1 LKYWPRNE
9 KYSIGLGLWY
19 LKPLSTIFQLYGG
32 SQFACSTEISEEK
45 WTSGLGL
52 IVRSCPQVTR
62 FELIN
67 GGLKQT
73 VIQSGKSKPAP
84 SD

>member
-1 LKYWPRNE
+1 MNI
-9 KYSIGLGLWY
+9 SHFQA
-19 LKPLSTIFQLYGG
+19 STSTG
-32 SQFACSTEISEEK
+32 ACSTEISEEK

-52 IVRSCPQVTR
+52 IVKSCPQVTR

-84 SD
+84 SDYKPW

>member
-1 LKYWPRNE
+1 MV
-9 KYSIGLGLWY
+9 S
-19 LKPLSTIFQLYGG
+19 
-32 SQFACSTEISEEK
+32 SEEK

-84 SD
+84 SDYKPW